1 MARSDSGTGLAIHHA
16 AVTNGSDE
24 PGAIRPPHLIGRQ
37 LAGAFLMVWLIA
49 ASLSGI
55 HLWLLAQVNDDLAQ
69 MRRDEIAIKDS
80 LGLAAAVREQYM
92 RAAHCIIR
100 GDMVELPRYE
110 ERVAEV
116 RDTAR
121 TLEARVPAS
130 ERARLSRVAIASA
143 ELDGVFRDHMIPAVL
158 RRDADTVRRLHTSLA
173 LISSRATADADLVA
187 RSVEESM
194 GEAHEDAMKA
204 ADLTFVAAIV
214 GLIALAIVA
223 SASALR
229 LRAAVLRPLAAL
241 TRAAQRLGTG
251 ALDTR
256 VGRIG
261 SGELAVLAD
270 AFDTMAKQ
278 LREHEQRVVA
288 TERMAA
294 IGQLAAGVAHEINNP
309 IGVIRGYLR
318 TMIRDAPAELRPELE
333 ILDEE
338 ASACERIAEDLLNYA
353 RAGELVL
360 EKVPI
365 DALLRQTVERFA
377 ESKDGRDRS
386 VDVEVDAEPAE
397 LDVDAVR
404 IRQVVQNLL
413 RNATQASTP
422 EAEVSVRGRRE
433 PGGYRVTVT
442 DRGAGVPEK
451 LRGRVFEPFFTS
463 RPAGSGLGLAVC
475 KGIVEAHGGT
485 IEVRGAE
492 ERGTEVSVTLPLAA
506 QIEEVPHA

>member
-1 MARSDSGTGLAIHHA
+1 MARSDSGIPLAPHA
-16 AVTNGSDE
+16 AVSKNSPAPE
-24 PGAIRPPHLIGRQ
+24 AARPPHVIGRQ
-37 LAGAFLMVWLIA
+37 LARAFLMVWLIA

-55 HLWLLAQVNDDLAQ
+55 HLWLLEQVNNDLAQ
-69 MRRDEIAIKDS
+69 MRRDELAIKDS

-100 GDMVELPRYE
+100 GDLVELPRYE
-110 ERVAEV
+110 ERAAQV
-116 RDTAR
+116 RGTAK
-121 TLEARVPAS
+121 TLEARVPES
-130 ERARLSRVAIASA
+130 ERPRLQRVAIAS
-143 ELDGVFRDHMIPAVL
+143 EQLDGVFRDHMIPALL
-158 RRDADTVRRLHTSLA
+158 RGDSDTARRLHASLA
-173 LISSRATADADLVA
+173 QISSRATTDADLVA
-187 RSVEESM
+187 QSVEGFM
-194 GEAHEDAMKA
+194 GDAHEHAMKA
-204 ADLTFVAAIV
+204 TDLTFFATIL

-241 TRAAQRLGTG
+241 TSAAQRLGTG

-256 VGRIG
+256 VGQVG

-270 AFDTMAKQ
+270 AFDTMAQQ

-288 TERMAA
+288 SERMAA

-318 TMIRDAPAELRPELE
+318 TMMRDAPAELRPELA

-353 RAGELVL
+353 RAGELLL

-365 DALLRQTVERFA
+365 DVLLRQTVERFA
-377 ESKDGRDRS
+377 ESKDGRDRIAS
-386 VDVEVDAEPAE
+386 MEVDAEPAE
-397 LDVDAVR
+397 LPVDAVR

-413 RNATQASTP
+413 RNATQASRS

-433 PGGYRVTVT
+433 SDRYRVTVT
-442 DRGAGVPEK
+442 DRGGGVPEQ

-485 IEVRGAE
+485 IEVRSVE
-492 ERGTEVSVTLPLAA
+492 QRGTEVSVTLPLETGREQAA
-506 QIEEVPHA
+506 NA